1 MYGVVTNFSQL
12 ERNTMKKH
20 LIAAAALATLSTAAF
35 AQSATVYGFIDLG
48 AFTTNNATGGKTQ
61 RTMGQAG
68 GNYFPSMYGITGSE
82 DLGGG
87 MKASFN
93 LQGSLDAA
101 TGTNKDGGN
110 LFGRYSSVTLSSS
123 AGSVELGRQI
133 DLLFMQSFVN
143 GVMPTHANS
152 LAVNGLLAYGGGDRA
167 TTVAANTS
175 GTTANGNT
183 DSSRINNAITYRTPT
198 VNGITGAFMYAPG
211 GKTVSSTAGD
221 IYSGVLT
228 ANVSGVALS
237 AGYETQN
244 NDAGTVKNSFRKS
257 LVGAKY
263 SVGAV
268 DLAGQYH
275 TYKSSDSTINANA
288 YELGVAYHVSPIFT
302 LGLNY
307 ERFDDKYAN
316 TNPAVT
322 SVKAKYD
329 LSKRTYL
336 YGMAANYNAE
346 ASTKILQGYAI
357 TTGTAKTATNFAVG
371 VVHGF

>member
-1 MYGVVTNFSQL
+1 
-12 ERNTMKKH
+12 MKKH

-48 AFTTNNATGGKTQ
+48 VFTTNNAGTDGKTLT
-61 RTMGQAG
+61 TMNQAG
-68 GNYFPSMYGITGSE
+68 GNWFPSMYGITGSE

-93 LQGSLDAA
+93 LQGSLKAS
-101 TGTNKDGGN
+101 TGENADGGN
-110 LFGRYSSVTLSSS
+110 LFGRYASVTLSGS

-143 GVMPTHANS
+143 GVIPTHANS

-167 TTVAANTS
+167 TTVAATGGNTT
-175 GTTANGNT
+175 GATANGNT
-183 DSSRINNAITYRTPT
+183 DASRISNAITYTTPSLGG
-198 VNGITGAFMYAPG
+198 VTGKFMYAPG
-211 GKTVSSTAGD
+211 GVAGKSSAGS

-228 ANVSGVALS
+228 ATVSGVALS
-237 AGYETQN
+237 AGYEEQN
-244 NDAGTVKNSFRKS
+244 SDGGTTNAFHKS

-275 TYKSSDSTINANA
+275 NYKAKDNTINADA
-288 YELGVAYHVSPIFT
+288 FELGVAYHVSPKVT
-302 LGLNY
+302 VGVNY
-307 ERFDDKYAN
+307 ERFDDKAAN
-316 TNPAVT
+316 TNPTVT
-322 SVKAKYD
+322 SLKAKYD

-336 YGMAANYNAE
+336 YGMAASYNKE
-346 ASTKILQGYAI
+346 ASTKLLQGYAI
-357 TTGTAKTATNFAVG
+357 TTGAAKTSTNFAVG
-371 VVHGF
+371 MVHGF